1 VFHAAYARLQ
11 AEARHGVDGL
21 LDHYGAQD
29 PAEFFAVVS
38 EVFFEQGQALKLEYP
53 ALYLELR
60 GYYQVDPAGW

>member
-1 VFHAAYARLQ
+1 LQ
-11 AEARHGVDGL
+11 AESRQGVDGL
-21 LDHYGAQD
+21 LNHYGAQD